1 MSTWDDLLDDD
12 TLTIAECG
20 ACSWQARGEGAER
33 AREVLAEADE
43 HSNLHL
49 GVKVTLDAIPAEP
62 ADPAPVSATATLS
75 TAAPLPKRVPGEA
88 LAAGGW
94 SPRQGDPAED

>member
-43 HSNLHL
+43 HSNLHP
-49 GVKVTLDAIPAEP
+49 GVKVTLGAIPAEP
-62 ADPAPVSATATLS
+62 ADPESASAALS
-75 TAAPLPKRVPGEA
+75 TAASPLPKRVPGEA